1 MIRRPGALGAR
12 PAAALLTLALATHS
26 LPAARATNAMIID
39 DRSSG
44 GLEASI
50 GTSWRGVS
58 DRVMGGVSASSVVAD
73 RVAGRA
79 CLRLTGDVRLD
90 NNGGFIQAAL
100 DLSPTGSLD
109 ASAWRGVRLV
119 VHGNGETYN
128 VHLRTA
134 DTVRPWQSYRHA
146 FAATAQWR
154 EVRLPFGQF
163 RPHRLSAPLDLTTL
177 RRLGVVAIGRAFHA
191 DVCIGEVAL
200 Y

>member
-1 MIRRPGALGAR
+1 MFRRLGAIGVR
-12 PAAALLTLALATHS
+12 RAAALRTRAPATLS
-26 LPAARATNAMIID
+26 LSAVGAADAVIID
-39 DRSSG
+39 DRRSG

-50 GTSWRGVS
+50 GTSWRGIS
-58 DRVMGGVSASSVVAD
+58 DRVMGGVSASHVAAD

-100 DLSPTGSLD
+100 DLSPTGALD
-109 ASAWRGVRLV
+109 ASACRGVRLSV
-119 VHGNGETYN
+119 YGNGETYN

-134 DTVRPWQSYRHA
+134 DTVLPWQSYRHS

-163 RPHRLSAPLDLTTL
+163 RPHRLSAPLDVTTL

-191 DVCIGEVAL
+191 DVCIGDVTL